1 MAAAPPPPRRLIR
14 QNAVVN
20 HGNFPPAPPMQA
32 LLRQQA
38 LGIPNNIPNNVAV
51 PVTTIK
57 PKAPRRNLPRTE
69 KERRSTRRRRISTRR
84 RAY

>member
-1 MAAAPPPPRRLIR
+1 
-14 QNAVVN
+14 VN
-20 HGNFPPAPPMQA
+20 HGNFPPAPPMQP
-32 LLRQQA
+32 LIRQQA
-38 LGIPNNIPNNVAV
+38 LGIPNNVAV

-69 KERRSTRRRRISTRR
+69 KERKSTRRRRVSTRR